1 MMNSIA
7 GHLLLNLTSSMRF
20 EGTLNV
26 DLNEITMN
34 LVPYPSLHFLVSAMS
49 PLYTLHD
56 QSLPPRQ
63 LDQMFSDLLHPDYQL
78 LDCDPANDTYLAC
91 ALMVRGD
98 VDMSDIR
105 RNIAK
110 MQNGLRFVPWN
121 REGWKVGHC
130 SVPAVGQRRST
141 LALANNCCIRKT
153 FGKLVKR
160 FERLYKS
167 KAYVHHY
174 TEYMDEAMFGDSIN
188 TVCNTTDE
196 YEKLSPTT
204 KEDSEQGPPPRM
216 GPVF

>member
-1 MMNSIA
+1 
-7 GHLLLNLTSSMRF
+7 MRF

-34 LVPYPSLHFLVSAMS
+34 LVPYPSLHFLVSALS

-78 LDCDPANDTYLAC
+78 LDCDPANDTYLAT

-110 MQNGLRFVPWN
+110 MQNGLR
-121 REGWKVGHC
+121 
-130 SVPAVGQRRST
+130 
-141 LALANNCCIRKT
+141 
-153 FGKLVKR
+153 
-160 FERLYKS
+160 
-167 KAYVHHY
+167 YV
-174 TEYMDEAMFGDSIN
+174 
-188 TVCNTTDE
+188 
-196 YEKLSPTT
+196 
-204 KEDSEQGPPPRM
+204 
-216 GPVF
+216 